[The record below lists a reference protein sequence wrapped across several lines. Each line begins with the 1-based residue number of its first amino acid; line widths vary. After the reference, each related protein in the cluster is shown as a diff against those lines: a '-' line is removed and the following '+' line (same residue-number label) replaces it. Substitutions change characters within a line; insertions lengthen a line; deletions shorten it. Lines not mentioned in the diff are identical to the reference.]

1 VLFKYL
7 KINLAGSQDQSS
19 LLGMRAHTTRHIYL
33 VRFILNIFVLKVLKK
48 DSRKKSF
55 IEALF
60 DITVG
65 FMLYLPVNFFI
76 LPIFASGIQEY
87 NLATMLSISTI
98 YTSIALVR
106 KYLIRRAFVNKT
118 ITKILQNLTKFIK

>member
-1 VLFKYL
+1 MLT
-7 KINLAGSQDQSS
+7 
-19 LLGMRAHTTRHIYL
+19 LLGILHFI
-33 VRFILNIFVLKVLKK
+33 RFILNIFVWKVLKK
-48 DSRKKSF
+48 DSRRKSF

-65 FMLYLPVNFFI
+65 FMLYLPVNFFV
-76 LPIFASGIQEY
+76 LPLFVSGIEEY
-87 NLATMLSISTI
+87 KLGTMLSISAV

>member
-1 VLFKYL
+1 MLTP
-7 KINLAGSQDQSS
+7 
-19 LLGMRAHTTRHIYL
+19 LGTFHF

-55 IEALF
+55 VEALI

-65 FMLYLPVNFFI
+65 FMLYLPVNFFV
-76 LPIFASGIQEY
+76 LPLFVSGIEEY
-87 NLATMLSISTI
+87 NLATMLSISAI

-106 KYLIRRAFVNKT
+106 KYLIRRAFVSKT
-118 ITKILQNLTKFIK
+118 VTKKLQNLTKFIK